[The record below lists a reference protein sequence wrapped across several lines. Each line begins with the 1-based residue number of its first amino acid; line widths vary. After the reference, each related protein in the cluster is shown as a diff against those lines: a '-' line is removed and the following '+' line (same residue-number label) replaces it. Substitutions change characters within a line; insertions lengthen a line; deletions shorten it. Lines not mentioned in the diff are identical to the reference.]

1 MNMSG
6 KNMSDNESQEENEDI
21 VLKSKEKLNEQKK
34 DKRNKNNSILIKL
47 NGILENSNLKK

>member
-1 MNMSG
+1 MSG

-21 VLKSKEKLNEQKK
+21 VLKSKENVNEQKK

-47 NGILENSNLKK
+47 NGILENSNF